1 MWGGIAPDLDA
12 VRYRAPAMS
21 AFLSTHT
28 RSNSAGAL
36 RAADVGKTVVLTGW
50 VKTYRDHGQAIFV
63 DLRDR
68 EGITQL
74 VFDPS
79 FSKEAHEAAGVL
91 RSEWCIGIV
100 GEVRSRGGNVNQK
113 IATGEVEVWVK
124 TLEVFSKSD
133 TPPFA
138 IEDDVD
144 TNDTLRLKYRYLDLR
159 RPKLQ
164 KNLIMRSQITRTTR
178 AYLGGA
184 GFLEIETPFM
194 VKYTPGGA
202 RNFLVPSR
210 LNPGNFYALAE
221 SPQIFKQLLMVAGYE
236 RYFQIV
242 RCFRD
247 EDLRNERQPEFTQ
260 IDIEMSFVNEQI
272 LQSTMEGL
280 MQTLWREVL
289 GVELTL
295 PLRRMTFAE
304 AMDKYGVDKP
314 DLRCDLILCDV
325 SAPSGKSGFKIFE
338 SVVNSG
344 GIVKCLRIPAANA
357 EKLSRSTLDGLTDFA
372 KSFGVKGV
380 AFARVQEGGTW
391 QAPFAK
397 SFSDDA
403 RNEVNRI
410 AQAVPGDTLIFV
422 AEKYKVANTCLGAIR
437 LNLGEKLGLIR
448 KNEWQF
454 MWLTD
459 PPLFEV
465 DDDTKEIAAAH
476 HPFTSPRV
484 EDEQLLESAPEK
496 VLARAYDLV
505 LNGVEVG
512 GGSIRIHKSDLQAR
526 AFKALRI
533 SEEDQRA
540 KFGFLLDAFKFG
552 PPPHGGIAFGLDR
565 LAMLMTQAEF
575 MRDVIAFPKTQ
586 KGSDLMTECPTPVSK
601 KQLDELFVQVKADL
615 PVK

>member
-1 MWGGIAPDLDA
+1 
-12 VRYRAPAMS
+12 MS
-21 AFLSTHT
+21 AFLSANTRTH
-28 RSNSAGAL
+28 SAGAL
-36 RAADVGKTVVLTGW
+36 RASDVGKKVVLTGW
-50 VKTYRDHGQAIFV
+50 VKTYRDHGGAVFI

-74 VFDPS
+74 VFDKSHAQP
-79 FSKEAHEAAGVL
+79 AYEAAAAL
-91 RSEWCIGIV
+91 RNEWCIGIT
-100 GEVRSRGGNVNQK
+100 GEVRSRGGNVNSK
-113 IATGEVEVWVK
+113 LATGEIEVWVDS
-124 TLEVFSKSD
+124 LEVFSKSE

-144 TNDTLRLKYRYLDLR
+144 TNDSLRLKYRYLDLR

-164 KNLIMRSQITRTTR
+164 RNLIMRSKIAQTTR
-178 AYLGGA
+178 AYMGGN

-210 LNPGNFYALAE
+210 LNPGQFYALAE

-260 IDIEMSFVNEQI
+260 IDIEMSFVNEKI
-272 LQSTMEGL
+272 LQDTMEGL
-280 MQTLWREVL
+280 IATLWKDVL
-289 GVELTL
+289 GIELKL

-314 DLRCDLILCDV
+314 DLRCDLVLCDV
-325 SAPSGKSGFKIFE
+325 SAPSSKSGFKIFE
-338 SVVNSG
+338 GAVERG
-344 GIVKCLRIPAANA
+344 GIVKCLRVPGPAD
-357 EKLSRSTLDGLTDFA
+357 KLSRSTLDGLTDFA

-380 AFARVQEGGTW
+380 AFARVQEGGVW

-397 SFSDDA
+397 TFSDEA

-422 AEKYKVANTCLGAIR
+422 ADKPKVANTCMGAIR
-437 LNLGEKLGLIR
+437 LNIGDKLGLIR
-448 KNEWQF
+448 KGEWQF

-465 DDDTKEIAAAH
+465 DDDTNEIAAAH

-484 EDEQLLESAPEK
+484 EDEGLLDTAPHK

-512 GGSIRIHKSDLQAR
+512 GGSIRIHRSELQAR

-540 KFGFLLDAFKFG
+540 KFGFLLDAFKYG

-565 LAMLMTQAEF
+565 LAMLMTQAEY

-586 KGSDLMTECPTPVSK
+586 RGSDLMTDCPTGVSQ
-601 KQLDELFVQVKADL
+601 KQLDELFIQVKPDV

>member
-1 MWGGIAPDLDA
+1 
-12 VRYRAPAMS
+12 MS
-21 AFLSTHT
+21 AFLSANTRTH
-28 RSNSAGAL
+28 SAGAL
-36 RAADVGKTVVLTGW
+36 RAADVGKKVVLTGW
-50 VKTYRDHGQAIFV
+50 VKTYRDHGGAVFV

-74 VFDPS
+74 VFDRS
-79 FSKEAHEAAGVL
+79 FNATAAEAAGAL
-91 RSEWCIGIV
+91 RNEWCIGIT

-113 IATGEVEVWVK
+113 LSTGEIEVWVDS
-124 TLEVFSKSD
+124 LEVFSKSD

-144 TNDTLRLKYRYLDLR
+144 TNDSLRLKYRYLDLR

-164 KNLIMRSQITRTTR
+164 RNLIMRSQITRATR
-178 AYLGGA
+178 EYLNGNR
-184 GFLEIETPFM
+184 FLEIETPFM

-272 LQSTMEGL
+272 LQDTMEGL
-280 MQTLWREVL
+280 IAKLWKDVL
-289 GVELTL
+289 GVELAL

-314 DLRCDLILCDV
+314 DLRCDLVLCDV

-338 SVVNSG
+338 GVVANG
-344 GIVKCLRIPAANA
+344 GIVKCLRVPGPA
-357 EKLSRSTLDGLTDFA
+357 EKLSRSVLDGLTDFA

-380 AFARVQEGGTW
+380 AFARVQEGGVW

-397 SFSDDA
+397 TFSDEA
-403 RNEVNRI
+403 RTEVNRI

-422 AEKYKVANTCLGAIR
+422 AEKAKVANTCLGAIR
-437 LNLGEKLGLIR
+437 LNIGEKLGLIR
-448 KNEWQF
+448 KGEWQF

-465 DDDTKEIAAAH
+465 DDATNEIAAAH

-484 EDEQLLESAPEK
+484 EDEDKLETAPHQ

-512 GGSIRIHKSDLQAR
+512 GGSIRIHRSELQAR

-586 KGSDLMTECPTPVSK
+586 KGSDLMTDCPTGVSK
-601 KQLDELFVQVKADL
+601 KQLDELFIQVRPDL
-615 PVK
+615 PTKP